1 MINFYFGKV
10 TKYFKHK
17 KKKKST
23 LGLNETASADH
34 AKAGGVAAIFP

>member
-17 KKKKST
+17 KKKSI